1 MKKLK
6 DSPKTTKRNPKDELG
21 DNSKKFPEIPEY
33 EVCEAQIDRVRD
45 ISPKND
51 KSK

>member
-1 MKKLK
+1 MQE
-6 DSPKTTKRNPKDELG
+6 PKNSSKSNPKDELG